1 MESRIPRRE
10 FMEATGRAAAFATLG
25 GAAASARIIGANDR
39 IRIGIIGVGGHGGGN
54 HLKWLHS
61 RTEENNLQVG
71 AVADVFRKRVTRA
84 QSVVPGCAGY
94 LDYRKL
100 LENKDIDAVVIATP
114 DHWHARISI
123 DAMEAGKHVYCEK
136 PMTLTV
142 EQAIAVRNTARKT
155 KVAYTVGPQ
164 RTGDAAFWEA
174 NNVITEGRIGKVMW
188 AQSGGG
194 SSQKVSI
201 YDGWFKVDPDADPS
215 GSGENYIDW
224 DMWLGWQFGLAP
236 KIPWNPQHYFRF
248 RKYWP
253 YSGGQ
258 ASDLL
263 YHTLAPLLLA
273 IAGPNGAYPTR
284 VTASGGLYQF
294 REFDRDVPDVYVTT
308 LDYAGEYTILLV
320 NHSAVGARIPTLI
333 CGRHG
338 ALEMTN
344 TRTPRGR
351 PHEPT
356 SDLRLRA
363 EPDFLAEFKEKNE
376 NSEAQADLKVEP
388 RRDIMARFLDAIRG
402 LGTVSCNAEL
412 GAATMV
418 GIRMGVDAYR
428 LNKPMIWDPRTET
441 VVS

>member
-1 MESRIPRRE
+1 MQTEISRRR
-10 FMEATGRAAAFATLG
+10 FIEANSRAAAFASLG
-25 GAAASARIIGANDR
+25 GASAAARVPGANDR

-54 HLKWLHS
+54 HLKWLRS
-61 RTEENNLQVG
+61 RAEENNIEIG
-71 AVADVFRKRVTRA
+71 AVADVYRRRITRA
-84 QSVVPGCAGY
+84 QAGAPGCAGY

-100 LENKDIDAVVIATP
+100 LDHKDIDAVVVATP
-114 DHWHARISI
+114 DHWHAKISI

-136 PMTLTV
+136 PMTLTI
-142 EQAIAVRNTARKT
+142 EQALAVRDTARRT
-155 KVAYTVGPQ
+155 KATYTVGPQ

-174 NNVITEGRIGKVMW
+174 NTAIIEGRIGKVMW

-194 SSQKVSI
+194 GSQKVSI
-201 YDGWFKVDPDADPS
+201 YDGWFRVDPDAGPGATGDDFV
-215 GSGENYIDW
+215 DW
-224 DMWLGWQFGLAP
+224 DMWLGWKFGLAP
-236 KIPWNPQHYFRF
+236 KIPWNPQHFFRF

-273 IAGPNGAYPTR
+273 LAGPNGAYPRR

-308 LDYAGEYTILLV
+308 LDYPGEYTILLV
-320 NHSAVGARIPTLI
+320 NHSAVGASVPTMI

-338 ALEMTN
+338 AIELTG
-344 TRTPRGR
+344 TRTPKDR

-356 SDLRLRA
+356 SNLRLRA
-363 EPDFLAEFKEKNE
+363 EPEFLAEFKEKNGDAGAE
-376 NSEAQADLKVEP
+376 VEVRVES
-388 RRDIMARFLDAIRG
+388 RRDIMARFFDAIRG

-428 LNKPMIWDPRTET
+428 LNKPMIWDPKTEK

>member
-1 MESRIPRRE
+1 MQAPISRR
-10 FMEATGRAAAFATLG
+10 TLI
-25 GAAASARIIGANDR
+25 GAVPMAASAAIGANDR

-54 HLKWLHS
+54 HLKWLNS
-61 RTEENNLQVG
+61 RTDENNIRVT
-71 AVADVFRKRVTRA
+71 AVADVYRARITRA
-84 QSVVPGCAGY
+84 QSVVPGVAGY

-100 LENKDIDAVVIATP
+100 LESKEVDAVVVATP
-114 DHWHARISI
+114 DHWHARISM
-123 DAMEAGKHVYCEK
+123 DALEAGKHVYCEK

-142 EQAIAVRNTARKT
+142 EQALAVRNTVRRT
-155 KVAYTVGPQ
+155 KMVYTVGPQ

-174 NNVITEGRIGKVMW
+174 NTAIKEGRIGKVMW

-194 SSQKVSI
+194 GSQRVSI
-201 YDGWFKVDPDADPS
+201 YDGWFKIDAGAGPGRVGDDF
-215 GSGENYIDW
+215 IDW
-224 DMWLGWQFGLAP
+224 DMWLGWRFDLAP
-236 KIPWNPQHYFRF
+236 KIPWNPEHYFRF

-273 IAGPNGAYPTR
+273 IAGPNGAYPSR
-284 VTASGGLYQF
+284 VTASGGLYNF
-294 REFDRDVPDVYVTT
+294 KENNRDVPDVYVTT

-320 NHSAVGARIPTLI
+320 NHSAVGCRVPTVI

-338 ALEMTN
+338 TLEMIN
-344 TRTPRGR
+344 MRTPRGR

-356 SDLRLRA
+356 SDLRLRP
-363 EPDFLAEFKEKNE
+363 ESDFLPEFKEKNGNRDGDVE
-376 NSEAQADLKVEP
+376 IAVEA

-418 GIRMGVDAYR
+418 GIKMGVDAYR
-428 LNKPMIWDPRTET
+428 LNKTMMWDPKTEK
-441 VVS
+441 VVAG

>member
-1 MESRIPRRE
+1 MQNTISRRG
-10 FMEATGRAAAFATLG
+10 FVNANTRAAAAAIAATFPQNVL
-25 GAAASARIIGANDR
+25 GANDR
-39 IRIGIIGVGGHGGGN
+39 IRLGIIGVGGHGGGN

-61 RTEENNLQVG
+61 RTDENNIQVG
-71 AVADVFRKRVTRA
+71 AVADVYRRRITRA
-84 QSVVPGCAGY
+84 QSVAAGAKGY

-100 LENKDIDAVVIATP
+100 LEDKDIDAVVVATP
-114 DHWHARISI
+114 DHWHAKISI

-142 EQAIAVRNTARKT
+142 EQAIAVRDTVRRT
-155 KVAYTVGPQ
+155 KMVYTVGPQ

-174 NNVITEGRIGKVMW
+174 NAAIKEGRIGKVMW

-194 SSQKVSI
+194 GSQRVSI
-201 YDGWFKVDPDADPS
+201 YDGWFKIDPDASPS
-215 GSGENYIDW
+215 GSGDDYLDW

-236 KIPWNPQHYFRF
+236 KIPWNPERCFRF

-273 IAGPNGAYPTR
+273 VAGPNGAYPKR
-284 VTASGGLYQF
+284 VTASGGLYNF
-294 REFDRDVPDVYVTT
+294 KDGGRDVPDVYVTS
-308 LDYAGEYTILLV
+308 LDYPDEYTILLV
-320 NHSAVGARIPTLI
+320 NHSAVGGRIPTMI

-338 ALEMTN
+338 TIEMTN

-356 SDLRLRA
+356 SDLRFRP
-363 EPDFLAEFKEKNE
+363 ESDFLPEFKEKNGNRE
-376 NSEAQADLKVEP
+376 GDVEVKVEA
-388 RRDIMARFLDAIRG
+388 RRDIMARYLDAIRG
-402 LGTVSCNAEL
+402 LGAVSCNAEL
-412 GAATMV
+412 GAATMA
-418 GIRMGVDAYR
+418 GIKMGIDAYR
-428 LNKPMIWDPRTET
+428 LNKPMIWDPKTET
-441 VVS
+441 VVG

>member
-1 MESRIPRRE
+1 MISRRG
-10 FMEATGRAAAFATLG
+10 FMSTSGQAAAVAIGATFPQKVL
-25 GAAASARIIGANDR
+25 GANDR

-61 RTEENNLQVG
+61 REEENNIRVG
-71 AVADVFRKRVTRA
+71 AVADVYRRRVTNA
-84 QSVVPGCAGY
+84 QSVAPGAKGY

-100 LENKDIDAVVIATP
+100 LEDKDIDAVVIATP
-114 DHWHARISI
+114 DHWHAKMSI

-136 PMTLTV
+136 PMTLTI
-142 EQAIAVRNTARKT
+142 EQAIAVRDTARRT
-155 KVAYTVGPQ
+155 RVAYTVGPQ

-174 NNVITEGRIGKVMW
+174 NTAINEGRIGKVMW

-194 SSQKVSI
+194 TSQRISI
-201 YDGWFKVDPDADPS
+201 YDGWFKIDFRANPTGTGDD
-215 GSGENYIDW
+215 YLDW

-236 KIPWNPQHYFRF
+236 KIPYNPEHCFRF

-273 IAGPNGAYPTR
+273 IAGPNGAYPSR
-284 VTASGGLYQF
+284 VTAAGGLYQF
-294 REFDRDVPDVYVTT
+294 KDNRDVPDVYVTS
-308 LDYAGEYTILLV
+308 LDYPGEYTILLV
-320 NHSAVGARIPTLI
+320 NSSSVGGRVPTLI

-338 ALEMTN
+338 SIEFVN

-356 SDLRLRA
+356 SDLRLRG
-363 EPDFLAEFKEKNE
+363 EAEFKEEFQEKNGGAE
-376 NSEAQADLKVEP
+376 GSADLKVEP
-388 RRDIMARFLDAIRG
+388 RRDIMARYFDAIRG
-402 LGTVSCNAEL
+402 LDTVACNAEL

-418 GIRMGVDAYR
+418 GIKMGVDAYR
-428 LNKPMIWDPRTET
+428 FNKPMIWDPRTET
-441 VVS
+441 VAG

>member
-1 MESRIPRRE
+1 MISRRE
-10 FMEATGRAAAFATLG
+10 FMSTSGQA
-25 GAAASARIIGANDR
+25 GAAIIGSTIPPKVLRANDR

-61 RTEENNLQVG
+61 RSEENNIQVA
-71 AVADVFRKRVTRA
+71 AVADVYQRRITQA
-84 QSVVPGCAGY
+84 QAVVAGAKGY
-94 LDYRKL
+94 IDYRKL
-100 LENKDIDAVVIATP
+100 LESKDMDAVVIATP
-114 DHWHARISI
+114 DHWHAKISI

-136 PMTLTV
+136 PMTLTI
-142 EQAIAVRNTARKT
+142 EQAIAVRDTARRT
-155 KVAYTVGPQ
+155 KLAYTVGPQ

-174 NNVITEGRIGKVMW
+174 NTAINEGRIGKVMW

-194 SSQKVSI
+194 GSQRVSI
-201 YDGWFKVDPDADPS
+201 YDGWFKIDARANPNGTGDD
-215 GSGENYIDW
+215 YLDW
-224 DMWLGWQFGLAP
+224 DMWLGWQFGLSP
-236 KIPWNPQHYFRF
+236 KIPFQPEHCFRF

-273 IAGPNGAYPTR
+273 LAGPNGAYPSR
-284 VTASGGLYQF
+284 VTASGGLYTF
-294 REFDRDVPDVYVTT
+294 KDADRDVPDVYVTS
-308 LDYAGEYTILLV
+308 LDYPGEYSILLV
-320 NHSAVGARIPTLI
+320 NRSAVGARVPTMV

-338 ALEMTN
+338 SIEFTN

-356 SDLRLRA
+356 SDLR
-363 EPDFLAEFKEKNE
+363 FLPEREFAVEFNEKNGGAE
-376 NSEAQADLKVEP
+376 GNVDLKVQA
-388 RRDIMARFLDAIRG
+388 RRDIMARYFDAIRG

-418 GIRMGVDAYR
+418 GIKMGVDAYR
-428 LNKPMIWDPRTET
+428 LNKAMIWDPRTET
-441 VVS
+441 VAS